1 MDYDEDDDDFIE
13 YEEEDE
19 DEDPGRIVH
28 RFELSMEFNDDGS
41 LEITLGGVRRE
52 HMRYMFS
59 TTIADIIT
67 TTMMDLET
75 RTLHGDFDDE
85 VDEDG

>member
-1 MDYDEDDDDFIE
+1 MDYDEDDEDLIE

-19 DEDPGRIVH
+19 TDRAEF
-28 RFELSMEFNDDGS
+28 RFELSIEFNDDGS
-41 LEITLGGVRRE
+41 LDITLGGVVRE
-52 HMRYMFS
+52 HMKYMFS

-67 TTMMDLET
+67 TTLMDLET

>member
-1 MDYDEDDDDFIE
+1 MDDDEDDFIE
-13 YEEEDE
+13 ETDE
-19 DEDPGRIVH
+19 DEEAGRIIH

-67 TTMMDLET
+67 TTLMDLET

-85 VDEDG
+85 VDDDG